1 MYVPHPLT
9 LCYPIGLY
17 PSPTHLFGHVF
28 IYIFLSYVTYE
39 IEMDKNLMRLRRRVV
54 VPALHIIFRFF
65 FLLIMLSSIWFY
77 HLLAHF
83 LCHIHFLFFFWV
95 LKCVAN
101 RITVSARDIFFSVV
115 LRTKYFS
122 FGKLH
127 PPITA
132 QEKVT
137 ERIHYTATPKNKIK
151 TIMSSLSM
159 WNVKMTNEPTIL
171 CHNAASSPRY
181 NYASS

>member
-77 HLLAHF
+77 HLLAHS
-83 LCHIHFLFFFWV
+83 LCHFHFLFFFLSFKMCSQQNYCICAWY
-95 LKCVAN
+95 
-101 RITVSARDIFFSVV
+101 FFSVV

-132 QEKVT
+132 QQKVT